1 MNDVAL
7 GVEYSWDIS
16 SFFGCKTH
24 PFFMLNITTVVY
36 TWLIMLLIAFLV
48 LFIRFFAKRSSLVH
62 YSMIKGCKIL
72 HHMILQSLGFFS
84 FNHFCFIS
92 TIFIFILVCNIAPII
107 PWLEE
112 PTQDLNTTLALGLC
126 AFLYTQCAAIG
137 VMGFFNYI
145 YFEFLSPLWLL
156 PLHVVGKIASVLS
169 ISLRLFGNIFGGAII
184 SKIYTGGAL
193 KYATMLY
200 ITNYFFINV
209 LFTLLITLVTL
220 MLSTLI
226 TIFFTVLEGFLQAF
240 VFTILSLTYLSIAV
254 RHEG

>member
-16 SFFGCKTH
+16 NFLGCKPH
-24 PFFMLNITTVVY
+24 PFFMLNVTTVVH
-36 TWLIMLLIAFLV
+36 TWFIMLFIAFLV
-48 LFIRFFAKRSSLVH
+48 IMMRFFAIRSPLVR

-72 HHMILQSLGFFS
+72 HYMILQSLGFFS

-92 TIFIFILVCNIAPII
+92 TIFIFILMCNIAPII

-112 PTQDLNTTLALGLC
+112 PTQDLNTTLALGFS

-137 VMGFFNYI
+137 VMGFFNYL

-156 PLHVVGKIASVLS
+156 PLHIVGKIASVLS

-209 LFTLLITLVTL
+209 IFTLLITLVTL

>member
-1 MNDVAL
+1 MSDIAL

-16 SFFGCKTH
+16 GWLGWQAH
-24 PFFMLNITTVVY
+24 PFLMVNIVTVVH
-36 TWLIMLLIAFLV
+36 TWLVMCIIAFLV
-48 LFIRFFAKRSSLVH
+48 FLIRLCAARSVLVH
-62 YSMIKGCKIL
+62 YSMVKSCKVL
-72 HHMILQSLGFFS
+72 HHMVLQSLGFFS

-92 TIFIFILVCNIAPII
+92 TIFVFILMCNLAPII

-126 AFLYTQCAAIG
+126 SFFYTQWAAIRI
-137 VMGFFNYI
+137 MGFFRYM
-145 YFEFLSPLWLL
+145 YAEFLSPLWLL
-156 PLHVVGKIASVLS
+156 PLHVVGKVASILS

-200 ITNYFFINV
+200 ITNYFVINV

-220 MLSTLI
+220 VLSTGI

-254 RHEG
+254 RHES

>member
-1 MNDVAL
+1 MNDITL
-7 GVEYSWDIS
+7 GVEYSWDVS
-16 SFFGCKTH
+16 AFFGCKPN
-24 PFFMLNITTVVY
+24 PFFMLNVTTIVH
-36 TWLIMLLIAFLV
+36 TWLIMCLIAVLV
-48 LFIRFFAKRSSLVH
+48 IMIRFFSLRCQLVH
-62 YSMIKGCKIL
+62 YSMVKGCKIL

-84 FNHFCFIS
+84 FDHFCFIS
-92 TIFIFILVCNIAPII
+92 TIFIFILMCNIAPVI

-126 AFLYTQCAAIG
+126 AFFYTQFAAVR
-137 VMGFFNYI
+137 VMGFMKYL
-145 YFEFLSPLWLL
+145 YLEFLSPLWLL

-220 MLSTLI
+220 TLSTVI